1 PGEEA
6 LVALPRRA
14 GRGTLTVS
22 AVLAVDT
29 AWAAAGHEVAWGQ
42 QIAVVEPPEVTPK
55 RPTRWAR
62 DRVLG
67 AGRFDAHGML
77 VELAGVPVSGPRLV
91 LDRAPTDNDLKQGWP
106 HVGDASAADIFARQ
120 GLSLLRPRLVSLT
133 ADYECVTTVHGWGGI
148 GRAAAVRT
156 TMRWTTDGRRL
167 ALVAD
172 AVPEGE
178 WGEYWGRIGLEFVL
192 DKKVPSVAWTGAGP
206 GQAYPDCGQAARH
219 GEWTAT
225 VDDLQVPYLRP
236 QECGART
243 EVSALTL
250 AKGFAIAGEPF
261 AFTVRPW
268 STAELSAAAH

>member
-106 HVGDASAADIFARQ
+106 HVGDGSAADIFARQ

-133 ADYECVTTVHGWGGI
+133 ADDEGVTTVHRWGGI

-178 WGEYWGRIGLEFVL
+178 SGAA
-192 DKKVPSVAWTGAGP
+192 PGAGREQEYL
-206 GQAYPDCGQAARH
+206 GCGQAARH
-219 GEWTAT
+219 GEWPAT

-268 STAELSAAAH
+268 STAELSAAAHPT